1 VQSVLSQLGEKLP
14 VIKGPQILWNGLG
27 IALIV
32 TGVTFG
38 IFSAVRSGSI
48 FLSVGT
54 AVITYSRF
62 TRPGSSA
69 KDSDE
74 VDHVKRRTIELIIP
88 AALCITLFVLSL
100 TLPHAK

>member
-1 VQSVLSQLGEKLP
+1 MLSQIGEKLP
-14 VIKGPQILWNGLG
+14 AIKGPQILWNGLG
-27 IALIV
+27 ISLIV

-38 IFSAVRSGSI
+38 ILSAVRSGSL

-54 AVITYSRF
+54 SIITYSRF
-62 TRPGSSA
+62 THPRRQSE
-69 KDSDE
+69 DSEE
-74 VDHVKRRTIELIIP
+74 VDQVKRRTIELIIP